1 MLSLVN
7 IKTSRI
13 KNRVN
18 LVFSDKNYL
27 PFFIGDVIRLSLVK
41 NQELNSEI
49 LDQIKTL
56 SLLYLGKEYALRQI
70 AISPKTEK
78 ILFQKLKIFFYKKT
92 QKFKLLS
99 SVSTDSVINQIVND
113 LKEKKLLNQES
124 FVEYFIKKNKSKSV
138 AEIKYLLNQL
148 GIDTSFINI
157 PRDNENQS
165 IKKILSK
172 KNVNRNLL
180 SDYNYK
186 NKLYSSLFRRGFAIS
201 DIKTA
206 IDEYLSLQ

>member
-27 PFFIGDVIRLSLVK
+27 PFFIDDVIRLSLTK
-41 NQELNSEI
+41 NQELSPEV

-92 QKFKLLS
+92 QKFKLL
-99 SVSTDSVINQIVND
+99 DSIPADSISNQIITE
-113 LKEKKLLNQES
+113 LKDKQFLNQS
-124 FVEYFIKKNKSKSV
+124 DFVDYFLKKNKSKSV
-138 AEIKYLLNQL
+138 AEIKFLLRQQGVEISSL
-148 GIDTSFINI
+148 NI
-157 PRDNENQS
+157 SPDNENQS

-172 KNVNRNLL
+172 KNVNRDQM
-180 SDYNYK
+180 SDYKYK
-186 NKLYSSLFRRGFAIS
+186 NKIYASLFRRGFPISAI
-201 DIKTA
+201 KAA

>member
-18 LVFSDKNYL
+18 LVFSDGNYL
-27 PFFIGDVIRLSLVK
+27 PFFIDDVVRMSLAK
-41 NQELNSEI
+41 YQELTPEKLDEI
-49 LDQIKTL
+49 KSLC
-56 SLLYLGKEYALRQI
+56 LLYLGKEYALRQI
-70 AISPKTEK
+70 SISPKAEK

-99 SVSTDSVINQIVND
+99 TSPIDPITNQIITQ
-113 LKEKKLLNQES
+113 LKEKRLLNQS
-124 FVEYFIKKNKSKSV
+124 DFVDYFIKKNKSKSV
-138 AEIKYLLNQL
+138 FEIKYLLKQQ
-148 GIDTSFINI
+148 GIDTLSLNI
-157 PRDNENQS
+157 PSDNENQS

-172 KNVNRNLL
+172 KHINRDIL
-180 SDYNYK
+180 SDYNLK
-186 NKLYSSLFRRGFAIS
+186 NKLYASLFRRGFTMSA
-201 DIKTA
+201 IKTA

>member
-27 PFFIGDVIRLSLVK
+27 PFFIDDVVRLSLVK
-41 NQELNSEI
+41 HQELSPEF

-92 QKFKLLS
+92 QKIKLLS
-99 SVSTDSVINQIVND
+99 SIPTDSISNQIITE
-113 LKEKKLLNQES
+113 LKDKKLLNQS
-124 FVEYFIKKNKSKSV
+124 DFIDYFIKKNKSKSV
-138 AEIKYLLNQL
+138 VEIKFLLNQK
-148 GIDTSFINI
+148 GVDTSSLNI
-157 PRDNENQS
+157 SPDNENQS

-172 KNVNRNLL
+172 KNINRNLL
-180 SDYNYK
+180 SDYSYK
-186 NKLYSSLFRRGFAIS
+186 NKLYASLFRRGFSIS
-201 DIKTA
+201 TIKTA